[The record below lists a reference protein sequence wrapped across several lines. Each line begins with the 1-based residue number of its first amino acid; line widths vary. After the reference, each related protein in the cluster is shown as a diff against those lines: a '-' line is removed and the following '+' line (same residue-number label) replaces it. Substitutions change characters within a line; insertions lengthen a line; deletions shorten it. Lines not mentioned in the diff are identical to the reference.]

1 MVFAR
6 TLVVGNASTTNLKNK
21 ITNLQHKKDKK
32 YDIKNIKIIGI
43 RYCND
48 IINFLFAQNGGNLDN
63 TTIRNH
69 NTRTTR
75 RGIKQHWNYAVY
87 GNGSGEKNL
96 NYSVLGI
103 QRDDKLPFKW
113 TWNDGKY
120 ISIESNGSDFSK
132 TWIIMTNKKKY
143 QKWKSTDGTNNVQII
158 ELKK

>member
-1 MVFAR
+1 MFIFNVSQ
-6 TLVVGNASTTNLKNK
+6 NASTTNLKNK

-32 YDIKNIKIIGI
+32 YDIKTLKLSAFVIATTLLTSCSHRMVGTWTVQRYETTTPGQQGVALCNIGTMQ
-43 RYCND
+43 
-48 IINFLFAQNGGNLDN
+48 FQ
-63 TTIRNH
+63 
-69 NTRTTR
+69 
-75 RGIKQHWNYAVY
+75 

>member
-1 MVFAR
+1 MVGTWTVQR
-6 TLVVGNASTTNLKNK
+6 YVTTTPGQQGVALS
-21 ITNLQHKKDKK
+21 
-32 YDIKNIKIIGI
+32 NIGTMQ
-43 RYCND
+43 
-48 IINFLFAQNGGNLDN
+48 FQ
-63 TTIRNH
+63 
-69 NTRTTR
+69 
-75 RGIKQHWNYAVY
+75 

>member
-1 MVFAR
+1 MTVKTLKLSAFVIATTLLTSCSQRMVGTWTVQR
-6 TLVVGNASTTNLKNK
+6 YETTTPGQQGVALS
-21 ITNLQHKKDKK
+21 
-32 YDIKNIKIIGI
+32 NIGTMQFK
-43 RYCND
+43 
-48 IINFLFAQNGGNLDN
+48 
-63 TTIRNH
+63 
-69 NTRTTR
+69 
-75 RGIKQHWNYAVY
+75 

-103 QRDDKLPFKW
+103 QRDDKLPFNW

-132 TWIIMTNKKKY
+132 TWIIMTNKKKF